1 VAPPQRENAD
11 VRPPWRAF
19 GQHLTFAEVPPRL
32 SGYLAQRLTTSG
44 IEPIRGQTW
53 DGPLYTGAAEWDD
66 MMSAHDDVMA
76 MFRMHRPALGVFT
89 GLDQQEL
96 GRGKKLVAWM
106 YRPTGGSP
114 TVEPPDAEPRVT
126 PADLALFR
134 QACRAVVVDWLTAL
148 IEHRHV
154 GRMHVSGYAGGAV
167 REGARYA
174 ARLTDDTPSGLGPL
188 AEAGWAGW
196 LLPVTHARGFPDW
209 MSGNITPSI
218 EDHLLLGAY
227 GYSTPGGRARIMAY
241 AAERRPW
248 AIPRATEFVRL
259 MDYSKASLL
268 WVDDGSSADGMRA
281 VEASVGEVCR
291 TRGIKSVCFSDNL
304 AQREFMGILKAGAR
318 AVPQHQVTPDKVAH
332 YFTVLI
338 SHGLVPVSADAA
350 GFDRQA
356 HTALLAIMIEEARAV
371 IEHLEPGVIP
381 AHVYDDIMRIVTE
394 TETLT
399 QRRSAAAA
407 GYALRENLLLSGL
420 SLTSVF
426 GTLYS
431 AAVGTACAMVVYGVS
446 AEAARR
452 LLRRYVWGQV
462 AWGDDNV
469 IFARAADISNFLT
482 AATRFNLTLTIDP
495 GVVYL
500 RTCYGFT
507 RQSDGYNAYVTPLTL
522 SNWSNK
528 FNREHRRL
536 NTDAAARVLGAYAT
550 YTAWQAHPYGPQIW
564 RKLKGCTRTAQRVCA
579 MAEALSPARA
589 AALASDYARRLAQQA
604 GREATIDDL
613 AFELEAVGLDDDVYA
628 GGAAGVSRE
637 KRHVGAFVKLRR
649 PAWPEIKAAIDRSLA
664 RCERRLRGN

>member
-1 VAPPQRENAD
+1 
-11 VRPPWRAF
+11 
-19 GQHLTFAEVPPRL
+19 
-32 SGYLAQRLTTSG
+32 
-44 IEPIRGQTW
+44 
-53 DGPLYTGAAEWDD
+53 

-76 MFRMHRPALGVFT
+76 MFRAHRPALGVFS

-126 PADLALFR
+126 ASDLALFR
-134 QACRAVVVDWLTAL
+134 EACRAVVTDWLTAL
-148 IEHRHV
+148 VEQRYV
-154 GRMHVSGYAGGAV
+154 GSMHVAGYAGGAV
-167 REGARYA
+167 REGAAYA
-174 ARLTDDTPSGLGPL
+174 RRVTPDAPGALGPL
-188 AEAGWAGW
+188 AEAAWAGW

-218 EDHLLLGAY
+218 EDHLILGAY
-227 GYSTPGGRARIMAY
+227 AYSQPGGRARVIEY
-241 AAERRPW
+241 ASGRRPW
-248 AIPRATEFVRL
+248 ARPRATEFVRL
-259 MDYSKASLL
+259 MDYSKPSLL
-268 WVDDGSSADGMRA
+268 WVDDGVSPDGMRA

-304 AQREFMGILKAGAR
+304 EQRELMGILKAGAR
-318 AVPQHQVTPDKVAH
+318 AVPQHQVTPDKVAW

-338 SHGLVPVSADAA
+338 RAGLVPVSADAA

-356 HTALLAIMIEEARAV
+356 HTALLAIMLDEARAV
-371 IEHLEPGVIP
+371 IESIEPGVIP
-381 AHVYDDIMRIVTE
+381 AHVYDDVMDIVTR

-407 GYALRENLLLSGL
+407 GYALQENLLLSGL

-446 AEAARR
+446 GQVARA
-452 LLRRYVWGQV
+452 LLRRNVWGQV

-469 IFARAADISNFLT
+469 VFARAADISNFLA

-507 RQSDGYNAYVTPLTL
+507 RQADGFNAFVTPLTL

-550 YTAWQAHPYGPQIW
+550 YTSWQAHPYGDRIW
-564 RKLKGCTRTAQRVCA
+564 RKLRGCTATAQRVCA
-579 MAEALSPARA
+579 MAEALTPSRA
-589 AALASDYARRLAQQA
+589 AALASEYARRLATQA

-613 AFELEAVGLDDDVYA
+613 AFELEGVGLDDDVYA

-649 PAWPEIKAAIDRSLA
+649 PAWPEVRAAIDRSLA
-664 RCERRLRGN
+664 RCERRLGGM